1 MEVILL
7 IACRGQ
13 ALQDSQIAA
22 PIEDLCQVAASR
34 VNLQVISLVKE
45 EVLETKATQV
55 ELDKITMAR
64 AQEEAPLVSNQDQI
78 TEISQIRTGSLLAPE
93 ERIVVGEATRK
104 RIRRIR
110 TSMKTA
116 AVKNVKNT
124 SLEAFHSLVMKTLQV
139 TMLRGAFKMK
149 N

>member
-1 MEVILL
+1 VELILL
-7 IACRGQ
+7 IACQGLV
-13 ALQDSQIAA
+13 LQDFQIAA
-22 PIEDLCQVAASR
+22 LIEDLCQVAASR

-64 AQEEAPLVSNQDQI
+64 AQEEDPLLSNQDQI
-78 TEISQIRTGSLLAPE
+78 TKIRTGNLLALE
-93 ERIVVGEATRK
+93 ERIEVGEATRK

-110 TSMKTA
+110 ISMKTA

-124 SLEAFHSLVMKTLQV
+124 SLEAFHSLVMKTLQDIQ
-139 TMLRGAFKMK
+139 
-149 N
+149 